1 MLRQRSHNYFERK
14 VVLITGGS
22 SGIGRA
28 CAHLLAARGASVVLI
43 ARNRP
48 RLDAAVSVVR
58 SAVRD
63 TPRHIAGIVADVT
76 QPGEIEQAVAIT
88 LAACGRVDMLINSA
102 GMSYPGYAHEI
113 APARFR
119 EVMEANYF
127 GTLHTIRAVLPN
139 MLVRGSGH
147 ITNIGSVAGFIGVF
161 GYATYSPSKFA
172 VAGLAECLRAELL
185 PRGIR
190 VSLVCPPDV
199 NTPMLHQEDDHKP
212 PETRAISAQA
222 GVMHADDV
230 AWKIAAGMAQG
241 RFLILP
247 NCESWA
253 LFWLS
258 RLIPSGV
265 RYVMDRQI
273 RRAIRLQS

>member
-1 MLRQRSHNYFERK
+1 MLRRCNHNYFERK

-28 CAHLLAARGASVVLI
+28 CARLLAAHGASVVLV
-43 ARNRP
+43 ARNRQ

-58 SAVRD
+58 SVARNATQHV
-63 TPRHIAGIVADVT
+63 AGIVADVT
-76 QPGEIEQAVAIT
+76 QPTEIEQAVETT

-102 GMSYPGYAHEI
+102 GVSYPGYAHELP
-113 APARFR
+113 PARFR
-119 EVMEANYF
+119 EVIEANYF
-127 GTLHTIRAVLPN
+127 GTLHAIRAVLPD
-139 MLVRGSGH
+139 MLTRGSGH

-185 PRGIR
+185 PRGIQ

-199 NTPMLHQEDDHKP
+199 DTPMLHQENDHKP
-212 PETRAISAQA
+212 PETRAISARA

-230 AWKIAAGMAQG
+230 AWQIAAGMARG

-247 NCESWA
+247 NRESRT

-258 RLIPSGV
+258 RLMPGGV

-273 RRAIRLQS
+273 RRAARMQP

>member
-1 MLRQRSHNYFERK
+1 MLRQRNHNYFERK

-28 CAHLLAARGASVVLI
+28 CARLLAARGASVVLI
-43 ARNRP
+43 ARHRP
-48 RLDAAVSVVR
+48 RLDAAVSNVR
-58 SAVRD
+58 SAARD
-63 TPRHIAGIVADVT
+63 TTSHIAGIVADVT
-76 QPGEIEQAVAIT
+76 QPAAIEQAVETT
-88 LAACGRVDMLINSA
+88 LGACGRVDMLINSA
-102 GMSYPGYAHEI
+102 GTSYPGYAHELP
-113 APARFR
+113 PARFR
-119 EVMEANYF
+119 EVMETNYF
-127 GTLHTIRAVLPN
+127 GTLHAIRAVLPD
-139 MLVRGSGH
+139 MLARSSGH

-161 GYATYSPSKFA
+161 GYTTYSPSKFA

-199 NTPMLHQEDDHKP
+199 DTPMLYQEDDHKP
-212 PETRAISAQA
+212 PETRAISAHA

-230 AWKIAAGMAQG
+230 AWEIAAGMARG

-247 NCESWA
+247 NRKSRV

-258 RLIPSGV
+258 RLVPGGV

-273 RRAIRLQS
+273 RRAVR